1 MRDGE
6 KGPEGD
12 KESVPPFF
20 FHKIYFFKCISS
32 QSNSRRTPT
41 FSGRGRVNYCLCFIL
56 VTNALKPLF
65 FFNYC
70 ISLYVH

>member
-1 MRDGE
+1 MRDEE

-20 FHKIYFFKCISS
+20 FHKIYFFLISS

-41 FSGRGRVNYCLCFIL
+41 FFRTWLRKLLFLLYPCHKCFKTF
-56 VTNALKPLF
+56 VF
-65 FFNYC
+65 F
-70 ISLYVH
+70 